1 MRFVEQK
8 EKKIKVEK
16 DSKMHKK
23 NTAAH
28 TGRAIDTAEES
39 SEKKD
44 KSETGQDVKQL
55 RHSLVIAASGLL
67 ILLAVAI
74 GFTYA
79 WFSLSGRAATN
90 VTPMGGTVS
99 DGDTSLLISAS
110 ASGPFDKTCELV
122 YAGNPDSLLPVTT
135 SDLEHFYK
143 VTTQDKKGIAVLY
156 GNADERVDQDIL
168 HGTVYLKCENAS
180 CNVYFNQ
187 AELKLGSDAQ
197 ALAAMRFGMKITS
210 RSGSQTYIFRLDELG
225 ATGSAQSVRTV
236 PQDGTVVASVDGSGQ
251 PQYTSDPSVGLSD
264 YMAQDGSGSNSFQG
278 GSKEL
283 VKLEAD
289 EVATVEYWL
298 YLEGCDDQCSNPVQN
313 INSDVQLAFAGT
325 SARQ

>member
-1 MRFVEQK
+1 MEQK
-8 EKKIKVEK
+8 KQ
-16 DSKMHKK
+16 
-23 NTAAH
+23 NNN
-28 TGRAIDTAEES
+28 
-39 SEKKD
+39 
-44 KSETGQDVKQL
+44 KSEAKQDVKQL
-55 RHSLVIAASGLL
+55 KHSLTIAVCGLL
-67 ILLAVAI
+67 ILLAIAI

-79 WFSLSGRAATN
+79 WFSLSGKTATN

-99 DGDTSLLISAS
+99 DGDTSLLISTS
-110 ASGPFDKTCELV
+110 ASGPFDKICELV

-135 SDLEHFYK
+135 ADLEHFYK
-143 VTTQDKKGIAVLY
+143 VKTQNKKGIAMLY
-156 GNADERVDQDIL
+156 GNADERVDQDTL

-180 CNVYFNQ
+180 CNVYFNP

-210 RSGSQTYIFRLDELG
+210 RSTSQTYIFKLDELG

-236 PQDGTVVASVDGSGQ
+236 PQDGTVVASIDGSGQ
-251 PQYTSDPSVGLSD
+251 PQYTSDPSVELSD
-264 YMAQDGSGSNSFQG
+264 YMAKTGTDSKSFQA

-313 INSDVQLAFAGT
+313 RSSDVQLAFAGT
-325 SARQ
+325 SVKQ

>member
-1 MRFVEQK
+1 MEQ
-8 EKKIKVEK
+8 EKQKHNKTE
-16 DSKMHKK
+16 D
-23 NTAAH
+23 
-28 TGRAIDTAEES
+28 R
-39 SEKKD
+39 
-44 KSETGQDVKQL
+44 QDIKQL
-55 RHSLVIAASGLL
+55 KHSLTIAVSGLL

-79 WFSLSGRAATN
+79 WFSLSGRTATH

-135 SDLEHFYK
+135 ADLEHFYK
-143 VTTQDKKGIAVLY
+143 AKTQNKKGIAMLY
-156 GNADERVDQDIL
+156 GNVDERVDQDTL

-180 CNVYFNQ
+180 CNVYLNP
-187 AELKLGSDAQ
+187 AELKLGNDAQ
-197 ALAAMRFGMKITS
+197 ALAAMRLGMKMTS

-225 ATGSAQSVRTV
+225 ATGNAQSVKTV
-236 PQDGTVVASVDGSGQ
+236 PQDGTVVASIDGSGQ

-264 YMAQDGSGSNSFQG
+264 YMAQSGSGSNSFRAG
-278 GSKEL
+278 AKEL

>member
-1 MRFVEQK
+1 MEQK
-8 EKKIKVEK
+8 DEKKEAK
-16 DSKMHKK
+16 
-23 NTAAH
+23 
-28 TGRAIDTAEES
+28 
-39 SEKKD
+39 
-44 KSETGQDVKQL
+44 QDIKQL
-55 RHSLVIAASGLL
+55 KHSLTIAVSGLL
-67 ILLAVAI
+67 ILLVIAI

-99 DGDTSLLISAS
+99 DGDTALLISAN

-135 SDLEHFYK
+135 ANLEHFYK
-143 VTTQDKKGIAVLY
+143 VTTQDKKGIALLY
-156 GNADERVDQDIL
+156 SNVDERVNQDTL
-168 HGTVYLKCENAS
+168 HGTVYLKCENAA
-180 CNVYFNQ
+180 CNVYFNP

-197 ALAAMRFGMKITS
+197 ALAAMRLGMKITS

-225 ATGSAQSVRTV
+225 ATESAQSVRTV
-236 PQDGTVVASVDGSGQ
+236 PQEGMVVTSVDGSGQ
-251 PQYTSDPSVGLSD
+251 PQYTPDPSVGLSD
-264 YMAQDGSGSNSFQG
+264 YMAKTGNGSNSFQA

-298 YLEGCDDQCSNPVQN
+298 YLEGCDDQCSNPVKN
-313 INSDVQLAFAGT
+313 IGSEIQLAFAGA
-325 SARQ
+325 SVRQ

>member
-1 MRFVEQK
+1 MEQK
-8 EKKIKVEK
+8 KQ
-16 DSKMHKK
+16 
-23 NTAAH
+23 NNN
-28 TGRAIDTAEES
+28 
-39 SEKKD
+39 
-44 KSETGQDVKQL
+44 KSEAKQDVKQL
-55 RHSLVIAASGLL
+55 KHSLTIAVCGLL
-67 ILLAVAI
+67 ILLAIAI

-79 WFSLSGRAATN
+79 WFSLSGKTATN

-135 SDLEHFYK
+135 ADLEHFYK
-143 VTTQDKKGIAVLY
+143 AKTQNKKGIAMLY
-156 GNADERVDQDIL
+156 GNADERVDQDTL

-180 CNVYFNQ
+180 CNVYFNP

-210 RSGSQTYIFRLDELG
+210 RSTSQTYIFKLDELG

-236 PQDGTVVASVDGSGQ
+236 PQDGTVVASIDGSGQ

-264 YMAQDGSGSNSFQG
+264 YMAKTGTNSKSFQA

-313 INSDVQLAFAGT
+313 RSSDVQLAFAGI
-325 SARQ
+325 SVRQ